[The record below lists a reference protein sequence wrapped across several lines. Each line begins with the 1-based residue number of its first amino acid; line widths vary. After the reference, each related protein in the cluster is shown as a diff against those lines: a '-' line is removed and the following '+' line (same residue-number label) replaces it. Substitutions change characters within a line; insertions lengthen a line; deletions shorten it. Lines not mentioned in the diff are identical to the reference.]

1 MNGCDGKDGCGAQ
14 AAPDRPD
21 RPGRPD
27 GPERPATPP
36 APGAAAATGP
46 EQAVFLIQNMDCPT
60 EEKLIRDR
68 LGQMAGVES
77 LQFNLMRRELTV
89 GHRLP
94 SIAPLVAALNALDM
108 APAIVS
114 NSQDGAGTPAPPRHA
129 NGTLPFGLPSWL
141 PLAVSGLAALG
152 AEIASWSTGDEHG
165 WPVLALALTAIACGG
180 LGTLKKG
187 WIALR
192 NLSLNMNFLMSL
204 AILGAL
210 AIGQW
215 PEAAM
220 VIFLFS
226 VAELIE
232 ARSLDR
238 ARHAIRSMMALTP
251 DAATVQAQSGAWLR
265 VAAAEVQ
272 PGALARVMPG
282 ERIALDGVV
291 AAGES
296 AVNQAPITGES
307 MPVMKLP
314 GDTVF
319 AGTIN
324 EQGTFDYT
332 VTAAQSDSTLSR
344 IVRSV
349 QQAQGERAPT
359 QRFVDRFAATYIP
372 VVVALAVLVAVVPPV
387 VAGADAHAWFYK
399 ALVLLVIACPC
410 ALVISTPVAVVS
422 GLAAA
427 ARHGILVKGG
437 IYLELGRRLQAV
449 ALDKTGT
456 LTLGTPQ
463 VTDVVLLP
471 GGERGAPLRDA
482 ASLAALSTH
491 PVSRALVRHWH
502 GEQHGA
508 ALAPVVR
515 FEALQGRGIRGE
527 VDGVMLYLGNGR
539 LVRELGLQDAALEIT
554 LRALERDGKSVMVL
568 CSATAA
574 LLVVAVADTVRAT
587 SAEAVAQL
595 CALGVRVVMLSGDN
609 VETAQA
615 VGARLG
621 IVDVR
626 GGLLPD
632 DKLRIIAALAAQYG
646 EVGMVGDGVND
657 APALAK
663 ASIGFAMGAAGT
675 DTAME
680 TANVALMDDDLRKVA
695 YFMRLSAR
703 AHAILVQNIVLALA
717 IKAVFL
723 VLAVAGYSTLWMAV
737 FADMGV
743 SLIVVV
749 NGLRLLRGPAS

>member
-1 MNGCDGKDGCGAQ
+1 MSTCDGKDGCGA
-14 AAPDRPD
+14 R
-21 RPGRPD
+21 
-27 GPERPATPP
+27 ATPP
-36 APGAAAATGP
+36 APAASAGL

-68 LGQMAGVES
+68 LRPMAGVDS
-77 LQFNLMRRELTV
+77 LQFDLMRRELTV
-89 GHRLP
+89 GHHLP
-94 SIAPLVAALNALDM
+94 SIAPLVAALTALDM
-108 APAIVS
+108 APAVVAS
-114 NSQDGAGTPAPPRHA
+114 TQDAAAAPPATPGTRA
-129 NGTLPFGLPSWL
+129 AGTLPFGLPRWL
-141 PLAVSGLAALG
+141 PLAISGLAALG
-152 AEIASWSTGDEHG
+152 AEGVAWSTGQEHG
-165 WPVLALALTAIACGG
+165 WPVLALAVTAILCGG

-220 VIFLFS
+220 VIFLFAL
-226 VAELIE
+226 AELIE
-232 ARSLDR
+232 ARSLER
-238 ARHAIRSMMALTP
+238 ARHAIRGMMQLTP
-251 DAATVQAQSGAWLR
+251 DAATVQAPSGAWQR
-265 VAAAEVQ
+265 VAAAQVQ
-272 PGALARVMPG
+272 PGTLVRVMPG

-307 MPVMKLP
+307 MPVAKLP

-324 EQGTFDYT
+324 EQGSFDYT
-332 VTAAQSDSTLSR
+332 VTAPQSQSTLSR
-344 IVRSV
+344 IVSSV

-359 QRFVDRFAATYIP
+359 QRFVDRFAAAYIP

-387 VAGADAHAWFYK
+387 VQGADFHTWFYK

-410 ALVISTPVAVVS
+410 ALVISTPVTVVS

-427 ARHGILVKGG
+427 ARQGILVKGG
-437 IYLELGRRLQAV
+437 VYLELGRRLQAV

-456 LTLGTPQ
+456 LTLGAPQ
-463 VTDVVLLP
+463 VTDVVVLDGGARVALL
-471 GGERGAPLRDA
+471 RRA
-482 ASLAALSTH
+482 ASLAAMSNH
-491 PVSRALVRHWH
+491 PVSRALAQYWY
-502 GEQHGA
+502 GEQHGM
-508 ALAPVVR
+508 ALAPVAR
-515 FEALQGRGIRGE
+515 FEALQGRGTRGE
-527 VDGVMLYLGNGR
+527 VEGETLYLGNAR
-539 LVRELGLQDAALEIT
+539 LVRELGVLDEALAASLA
-554 LRALERDGKSVMVL
+554 ALERDGKSVVVL

-587 SAEAVAQL
+587 SAEAVRQL
-595 CALGVRVVMLSGDN
+595 HALGVRVVMLSGDN
-609 VETAQA
+609 EDTARA

-621 IVDVR
+621 IADVR
-626 GGLLPD
+626 AGLLPD
-632 DKLRIIAALAAQYG
+632 DKLRIVAALAG
-646 EVGMVGDGVND
+646 EHGAVGMVGDGVND

-663 ASIGFAMGAAGT
+663 AAIGFAMGAAGT

-703 AHAILVQNIVLALA
+703 THVILVQNIVLALA

-723 VLAVAGYSTLWMAV
+723 VLAVGGYSTLWMAV

-743 SLIVVV
+743 SLMVVL
-749 NGLRLLRGPAS
+749 NGLRLLRGAG

>member
-1 MNGCDGKDGCGAQ
+1 MNTCDGKDCCGDAT
-14 AAPDRPD
+14 AP
-21 RPGRPD
+21 
-27 GPERPATPP
+27 
-36 APGAAAATGP
+36 AAAAP
-46 EQAVFLIQNMDCPT
+46 AAAASAERAVFMIQNMDCPT

-68 LGQMAGVES
+68 LRGMAGVDA

-89 GHRLP
+89 DHHLP
-94 SIAPLVAALNALDM
+94 TIAPLVAVLTALDM
-108 APAIVS
+108 APAVVS
-114 NSQDGAGTPAPPRHA
+114 SSQDALAAPDAQAAPSPAPRAAGTP
-129 NGTLPFGLPSWL
+129 PFGLPRWL
-141 PLAVSGLAALG
+141 PLAVSGLAALA
-152 AEIASWSTGDEHG
+152 AEGMAWSTGHEHG
-165 WPVLALALTAIACGG
+165 WPVLALAVTAIVCGG

-220 VIFLFS
+220 VIFLFAL
-226 VAELIE
+226 AERIE

-238 ARHAIRSMMALTP
+238 ARHAIRGMMALTP
-251 DAATVQAQSGAWLR
+251 DTATVQAPSGAWQR
-265 VAAAEVQ
+265 VAAAQVQ
-272 PGALARVMPG
+272 PGALVRVTPG

-307 MPVMKLP
+307 MPVAKLP

-324 EQGTFDYT
+324 EQGSFDYT
-332 VTAAQSDSTLSR
+332 VTAPQSQSTLSR
-344 IVRSV
+344 IVSSV

-359 QRFVDRFAATYIP
+359 QRFVDRFAASYIP
-372 VVVALAVLVAVVPPV
+372 VVVALAVLVAVVPPL
-387 VAGADAHAWFYK
+387 ALGADIHAWFYR

-410 ALVISTPVAVVS
+410 ALVISTPVTVVS

-437 IYLELGRRLQAV
+437 VYLELGRKLRAV

-463 VTDVVLLP
+463 VTDVVVLD
-471 GGERGAPLRDA
+471 GGEPLALLHRA
-482 ASLAALSTH
+482 ASLAALSAH
-491 PVSRALVRHWH
+491 PVSRALVQHWH
-502 GEQHGA
+502 GAQREV
-508 ALAPVVR
+508 ALAPVAR

-527 VDGVMLYLGNGR
+527 VEGDTLYLGNAR
-539 LVRELGLQDAALEIT
+539 LVRELGVRDDALAASLAT
-554 LRALERDGKSVMVL
+554 LERDGKSVVVL

-595 CALGVRVVMLSGDN
+595 HALGVRVVMLSGDN
-609 VETAQA
+609 VDTARA

-621 IVDVR
+621 IADVR
-626 GGLLPD
+626 AGLLPD
-632 DKLRIIAALAAQYG
+632 DKLRLVTALAAEHG
-646 EVGMVGDGVND
+646 AVGMVGDGVND
-657 APALAK
+657 APALAQ
-663 ASIGFAMGAAGT
+663 AAIGFAMGAAGT

-695 YFMRLSAR
+695 WFMRLSAR
-703 AHAILVQNIVLALA
+703 THAILVQNIVLALA

-743 SLIVVV
+743 SLMVVL
-749 NGLRLLRGPAS
+749 NGLRLLRGPAPMPVPIPV